1 MIRKVVVISLKVLGV
16 LAGLFLLNVI
26 TPVTWSSLNRNKA
39 PVGYHFMG
47 PAYVALWSGIE
58 KLVNPDPAIP
68 EGIEIFQGIEYKN
81 AGGRSLQLDI
91 YRKDDLREPAP
102 LLVFI
107 HGGAWKGGERSD
119 YLVYLIPFASRG
131 FVTATVSYRLLSDSL
146 YPACV
151 EDIRDAVGWF
161 FRNGDT
167 YGYDTSRIALI
178 GGSAGAHLATLA
190 AYGWPGVGG
199 SAGAGHH
206 RVKAV
211 VDIYGP
217 VDLTTEYARN
227 HPLVTAFIGR
237 SYEEVPDLYADA
249 SPVTYL
255 DSNDPPTLILHGTSD
270 RLVPVSQSENLKAR
284 LDSLGVPCT
293 YYPLPLWPHTMDIVK
308 RVNDFCR
315 MRMEEFFVQHLL

>member
-1 MIRKVVVISLKVLGV
+1 MKKKVVVISLKVLGV
-16 LAGLFLLNVI
+16 LIALFLLNVVG
-26 TPVTWSSLNRNKA
+26 PVIWSSFNRSKA

-58 KLVNPDPAIP
+58 KLINPDPEIP
-68 EGIEIFQGIEYKN
+68 EGIDVFSGIEYKN
-81 AGGRSLQLDI
+81 AGGRPLQLDI
-91 YRKDDLREPAP
+91 YRKDDLKEPAP

-119 YLVYLIPFASRG
+119 YLVYLVPFASRG
-131 FVTATVSYRLLSDSL
+131 YVTATVSYRLLSDTL
-146 YPACV
+146 YPACI

-190 AYGWPGVGG
+190 AYGWPGVDD
-199 SAGAGHH
+199 SAGGGHH

-217 VDLTTEYARN
+217 VDLTTEYAST
-227 HPLVTAFIGR
+227 HPLVTELIGR
-237 SYEEVPDLYADA
+237 SYEEVPELYADA

-270 RLVPVSQSENLKAR
+270 RLVPVTQSENLKAR

-293 YYPLPLWPHTMDIVK
+293 YYPLPLWPHTMDIVE
-308 RVNDFCR
+308 RVNDYCR
-315 MRMEEFFVQHLL
+315 MKMEEFFVLHLL